1 MAPTLRNAAPRKE
14 KSMFQPHRPSE
25 GGYTLVEA
33 LVVVA
38 LIGLISLVTVPNFVG
53 YMRANRLRAELRQ
66 LNVDI
71 RSARQNAV
79 TKNRVTKISFT
90 PESGVYTIDETTAK
104 SDFSTAAWTNLET
117 RAMHEQVEINS
128 STGFTDV
135 DSDEDTIEIVF
146 RNNGT
151 ALEAGTLV
159 LRTLDDITLNQ
170 YTVTMDTSGRLTTVH
185 GSY

>member
-1 MAPTLRNAAPRKE
+1 
-14 KSMFQPHRPSE
+14 MFQPHRPSE

-38 LIGLISLVTVPNFVG
+38 LIGLISLVTVPNFVS
-53 YMRANRLRAELRQ
+53 YMRANKFRAELRQ

-71 RSARQNAV
+71 RAARQNAV

-90 PESGVYTIDETTAK
+90 PGTGNYTIDETTAK
-104 SDFSTAAWTNLET
+104 SDFSTATWTNLVT
-117 RAMHEQVEINS
+117 RQMDQKSQQISINS
-128 STGFTDV
+128 STGFTNV
-135 DSDEDTIEIVF
+135 DSDATTTEIVF

-151 ALEAGTLV
+151 ALQAGTLV
-159 LRTLDDITLNQ
+159 LRTLDDINLNQ